1 MVMAQSD
8 ASKAPSYR
16 GLLAL
21 VIILGVL
28 IVLGVVGLIVAAVL
42 RAGNRPQAVVAA
54 TAPQT
59 VLTTLAAPGKSIQ
72 STQLEGNR
80 ILVRLAGTNGEELVV
95 LDANTGRVIVRV
107 AIDPRP

>member
-1 MVMAQSD
+1 MVMPQSD
-8 ASKAPSYR
+8 ASNAPSYR

-21 VIILGVL
+21 VIFLGVL
-28 IVLGVVGLIVAAVL
+28 IVLGVGALIVTAVL
-42 RAGNRPQAVVAA
+42 RAGNRPQPVAV
-54 TAPQT
+54 TTPET

-95 LDANTGRVIVRV
+95 LDADTGRVIVRV
-107 AIDPRP
+107 AVDPRP

>member
-8 ASKAPSYR
+8 ASNAPSYR

-21 VIILGVL
+21 VIFFGRADRLGGGAL
-28 IVLGVVGLIVAAVL
+28 IVTAVL
-42 RAGNRPQAVVAA
+42 RAGNRPQPVAV
-54 TAPQT
+54 TTPET

-80 ILVRLAGTNGEELVV
+80 ILVRLAGTNGEDWSCSMPIP
-95 LDANTGRVIVRV
+95 DARSCALR
-107 AIDPRP
+107 IDPRP